1 MQVWNWRWNSNSF
14 FKSIVAISRPF
25 LSLAAV
31 PDVQILI
38 KGLRDMKGG
47 EKRRKDRKKK
57 NKSGSNGVPSL
68 SLPEPSPPFHPPFA
82 VFSYSIFSAP
92 SVLSERLSRL
102 FKTHSTLPP
111 RVVVRPGYLVQNKR
125 CFSSWPYS
133 PLRYVRQNPI
143 AINHNTVVEY
153 NAADIANGGV
163 HNKKLYPMSGKL
175 LGNVIGD
182 VRKQLMDPD
191 NMDFRP
197 KQGSSY
203 IQDDVGPCNYEESK
217 TKYWIPGRIQYKV
230 AGGCF
235 CLISCGFIYCYAVS
249 TR

>member
-25 LSLAAV
+25 LSLAAI

-57 NKSGSNGVPSL
+57 KKSGSNGVPSP
-68 SLPEPSPPFHPPFA
+68 SLPAPSPFPFTLRRFFLLDFFCAVSAIWKPEQTIQTHPP
-82 VFSYSIFSAP
+82 S
-92 SVLSERLSRL
+92 
-102 FKTHSTLPP
+102 HPP
-111 RVVVRPGYLVQNKR
+111 VVVRPGYLVQNKR
-125 CFSSWPYS
+125 CFSLRPYS

-163 HNKKLYPMSGKL
+163 HNKRLYPMSGKL

-197 KQGSSY
+197 KQDSSY
-203 IQDDVGPCNYEESK
+203 IQDDVGPYNYEESK

-230 AGGCF
+230 TGGCV
-235 CLISCGFIYCYAVS
+235 CLNSCGFIYYYAVS

>member
-1 MQVWNWRWNSNSF
+1 MRS
-14 FKSIVAISRPF
+14 
-25 LSLAAV
+25 
-31 PDVQILI
+31 
-38 KGLRDMKGG
+38 G
-47 EKRRKDRKKK
+47 EKRRKKRKKK
-57 NKSGSNGVPSL
+57 KKSGSNGVPSP
-68 SLPEPSPPFHPPFA
+68 SLPAPSPFPSTLRCFFVLNFFCAVSAIWKTEQTIQNPPHPP
-82 VFSYSIFSAP
+82 
-92 SVLSERLSRL
+92 
-102 FKTHSTLPP
+102 
-111 RVVVRPGYLVQNKR
+111 VVVRPGHLVQNKR
-125 CFSSWPYS
+125 CFSLRPYS
-133 PLRYVRQNPI
+133 HLRYVRQNPI

-153 NAADIANGGV
+153 NAADIANGGL

-203 IQDDVGPCNYEESK
+203 IQDDVGPYNYEESK

-230 AGGCF
+230 TWGCV
-235 CLISCGFIYCYAVS
+235 CLKSCGFIYYYAVS

>member
-1 MQVWNWRWNSNSF
+1 M
-14 FKSIVAISRPF
+14 K
-25 LSLAAV
+25 
-31 PDVQILI
+31 
-38 KGLRDMKGG
+38 KKGG
-47 EKRRKDRKKK
+47 KKEEKEEAWKQRRSFSVSTCTPPPL
-57 NKSGSNGVPSL
+57 N
-68 SLPEPSPPFHPPFA
+68 PPFT
-82 VFSYSIFSAP
+82 VFSFSIFCAP
-92 SVLSERLSRL
+92 SVLSESLSSL
-102 FKTHSTLPP
+102 FKPTPP
-111 RVVVRPGYLVQNKR
+111 SPPPPVVVRPGYLVQNKR
-125 CFSSWPYS
+125 CFSSRPYS

-203 IQDDVGPCNYEESK
+203 IQDDVGPYNYEESK
-217 TKYWIPGRIQYKV
+217 IKYWIPGRIQYKV
-230 AGGCF
+230 TWGSV
-235 CLISCGFIYCYAVS
+235 CLKSCGFIYYYAFS

>member
-1 MQVWNWRWNSNSF
+1 M
-14 FKSIVAISRPF
+14 
-25 LSLAAV
+25 
-31 PDVQILI
+31 
-38 KGLRDMKGG
+38 
-47 EKRRKDRKKK
+47 
-57 NKSGSNGVPSL
+57 
-68 SLPEPSPPFHPPFA
+68 
-82 VFSYSIFSAP
+82 
-92 SVLSERLSRL
+92 
-102 FKTHSTLPP
+102 
-111 RVVVRPGYLVQNKR
+111 VVRPGHLVQNKR
-125 CFSSWPYS
+125 CLSSRLQS

-203 IQDDVGPCNYEESK
+203 IQDDVGPYNYEESK

-230 AGGCF
+230 TGGRF
-235 CLISCGFIYCYAVS
+235 CLISCGFIYYYAVS

>member
-1 MQVWNWRWNSNSF
+1 MEFLLRLYL
-14 FKSIVAISRPF
+14 KTLPAPPSIH
-25 LSLAAV
+25 
-31 PDVQILI
+31 
-38 KGLRDMKGG
+38 
-47 EKRRKDRKKK
+47 
-57 NKSGSNGVPSL
+57 PSL
-68 SLPEPSPPFHPPFA
+68 FFLTQ
-82 VFSYSIFSAP
+82 
-92 SVLSERLSRL
+92 LSESLSRL
-102 FKTHSTLPP
+102 FKPTPP
-111 RVVVRPGYLVQNKR
+111 TPRGLFVHCYLVQNKR
-125 CFSSWPYS
+125 CFRSRPYS

-203 IQDDVGPCNYEESK
+203 IQDDVGPYNYEESK

-230 AGGCF
+230 TGGCF
-235 CLISCGFIYCYAVS
+235 CLISCGFIYYYAVS

>member
-1 MQVWNWRWNSNSF
+1 ME
-14 FKSIVAISRPF
+14 K
-25 LSLAAV
+25 
-31 PDVQILI
+31 
-38 KGLRDMKGG
+38 KGG
-47 EKRRKDRKKK
+47 KKERKRRR
-57 NKSGSNGVPSL
+57 VEATEFLLRLYLHP
-68 SLPEPSPPFHPPFA
+68 PPFHPPFA

-102 FKTHSTLPP
+102 FKTHPTRPP
-111 RVVVRPGYLVQNKR
+111 VVVRPGHLVQNKR
-125 CFSSWPYS
+125 CFSLRPYS

-153 NAADIANGGV
+153 NAADIANGGL
-163 HNKKLYPMSGKL
+163 HNKKLYAMSGKL

-203 IQDDVGPCNYEESK
+203 IQEDVGPYNYEESK

-230 AGGCF
+230 TWGCV
-235 CLISCGFIYCYAVS
+235 CLKSCGFIYYYAVS

>member
-1 MQVWNWRWNSNSF
+1 ME
-14 FKSIVAISRPF
+14 K
-25 LSLAAV
+25 
-31 PDVQILI
+31 
-38 KGLRDMKGG
+38 KGG
-47 EKRRKDRKKK
+47 KKERKRRR
-57 NKSGSNGVPSL
+57 VEATEFLLRLYLHP
-68 SLPEPSPPFHPPFA
+68 PPFHPPFA

-102 FKTHSTLPP
+102 FKTHPTRSP
-111 RVVVRPGYLVQNKR
+111 VVVRPSHLVQNKR
-125 CFSSWPYS
+125 CFSLRPYS

-153 NAADIANGGV
+153 NAADIANGGL

-203 IQDDVGPCNYEESK
+203 IQDDVGPYNYEESK

-230 AGGCF
+230 TWGCV
-235 CLISCGFIYCYAVS
+235 CLKSCGFIYYYAVS

>member
-1 MQVWNWRWNSNSF
+1 M
-14 FKSIVAISRPF
+14 
-25 LSLAAV
+25 
-31 PDVQILI
+31 
-38 KGLRDMKGG
+38 
-47 EKRRKDRKKK
+47 
-57 NKSGSNGVPSL
+57 
-68 SLPEPSPPFHPPFA
+68 
-82 VFSYSIFSAP
+82 
-92 SVLSERLSRL
+92 
-102 FKTHSTLPP
+102 
-111 RVVVRPGYLVQNKR
+111 
-125 CFSSWPYS
+125 CFSSRPYS

-203 IQDDVGPCNYEESK
+203 IQEDVGPYNYEESK

-230 AGGCF
+230 TGGFF
-235 CLISCGFIYCYAVS
+235 CLISCGFIYYYAVS